1 MSAEARQTASVREL
15 TRAERA
21 AIRALVVKMCA
32 NYGGE
37 YGCLPLDGECY
48 MLLKWWTGS
57 YCKYFREAV
66 LPLDPALEAALTGGA
81 VDMRPCAVCGQPFPS
96 RTNHAYCSAA
106 CAGKARKRRQREYMK
121 KRRGKC

>member
-48 MLLKWWTGS
+48 MLLKWWTGA
-57 YCKYFREAV
+57 YCKYFQNAV
-66 LPLDPALEAALTGGA
+66 LPLDPALEVALTGGA
-81 VDMRPCAVCGQPFPS
+81 VDMRPCAVCGQPFPA
-96 RTNHAYCSAA
+96 NGKQAYCSAA
-106 CAGKARKRRQREYMK
+106 CAKKAHRIQKREYIR

>member
-66 LPLDPALEAALTGGA
+66 LPLDPALDAALTGGA
-81 VDMRPCAVCGQPFPS
+81 VDMRPCAVCGQSFPS